1 MLLHIDIAENL
12 ELVRLAINRAARQAG
27 RSAGEITLVGVTKT
41 VAPDRIMVAI
51 ERGLTDLGEN
61 RVQEAAAKME
71 VLGGIPI
78 NWHLIGTL
86 QTNKVKYILP
96 RVKLIHSLDRWAL
109 AKEIDSRAEK
119 LRLRAN
125 CLVEVNV
132 AGESSKAGR
141 SPAEVYEFIRTVA
154 SDCPHVS
161 ILGLM
166 TVAPHVE
173 HVEEVRPYFRQL
185 RELFDSLAKQAEGY
199 TMQHLSMG
207 MSNDFEV
214 AIAEGA
220 TIVRIGTAI
229 FGRR

>member
-1 MLLHIDIAENL
+1 MQIEIARNL
-12 ELVRLAINRAARQAG
+12 ELVRLAIDRAARGAG
-27 RSAGEITLVGVTKT
+27 RSSAEITLIGVTKT
-41 VAPDRIMVAI
+41 IALDRMLSAI
-51 ERGLTDLGEN
+51 ELGLTDLGEN
-61 RVQEAAAKME
+61 RVQEAIDKMDA
-71 VLGGIPI
+71 LGDRPI

-119 LRLRAN
+119 LGLRVN

-132 AGESSKAGR
+132 AMESSKAGLP
-141 SPAEVYEFIRTVA
+141 PAEVRDFVKTVA
-154 SDCPHVS
+154 ADCPRVS

-166 TVAPHVE
+166 TVAPPVE
-173 HVEEVRPYFRQL
+173 HAEEVRPYFRQL
-185 RELFDSLAKQAEGY
+185 RELFDSLAKHQEGY

-207 MSNDFEV
+207 MSHDFEV

-220 TIVRIGTAI
+220 TMVRIGTAI